1 MKKFV
6 LIGDEDRAAFLRFC
20 AAMRDMEENKD
31 VFLSSAR
38 LSRHESTSKLDAGQ
52 QYGLQLALVWSKV
65 VALLIVGIIVA
76 VCLRG

>member
-38 LSRHESTSKLDAGQ
+38 LSRQESTSKLTGEQHYWLAIVKTWAG
-52 QYGLQLALVWSKV
+52 V
-65 VALLIVGIIVA
+65 VALLIIGIIIA
-76 VCLRG
+76 VCLKG